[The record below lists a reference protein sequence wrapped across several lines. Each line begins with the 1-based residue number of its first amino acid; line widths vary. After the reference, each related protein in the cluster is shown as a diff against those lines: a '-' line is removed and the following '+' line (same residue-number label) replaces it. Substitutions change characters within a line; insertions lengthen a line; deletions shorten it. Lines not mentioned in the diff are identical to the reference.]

1 MLKKLKDCVVTNKN
15 VFLRAD
21 MNVPLKDGVIT
32 DDTRIRATIPTLKYL
47 VESGAKVI
55 LATHIGNPKGRDET
69 KSTKLLVARVS
80 ELLGK
85 EVRYIDD
92 CIGEKVRKAVEET
105 PYGEVIMLE
114 NLRYHAGEKAG
125 DEEYA
130 KQLAELANLY
140 VSDAFSVS
148 HRDHASVTKLPKILN
163 GCAGFGLEREI
174 ENLTKYVAEPVRPMM
189 TIVGGAKVST
199 KLKLIKALTKKS
211 DYVVIGGGMANTF
224 LYAEGKNVGKSLCEP
239 ELKDDALA
247 VMKMA
252 KENNCELILPK
263 DVVVAKEFKVGA
275 EHSVVY
281 NNEVSDDEMILDIGE
296 ESVKYI
302 VSKLEE
308 CETVVWN
315 GPIGVFE
322 MKPFDAGT
330 NAVAKAIANMTNAGD
345 LISVAGGGDVVAAL
359 NASNMTDK
367 FTYIST
373 AGGAFLKWLE
383 GKGLVGV
390 DAVSE

>member
-21 MNVPLKDGVIT
+21 MNVPLKDGIIT

-69 KSTKLLVARVS
+69 KSTKLLVARVG

-85 EVRYIDD
+85 EVRYVDD

-105 PYGEVIMLE
+105 SYGEVIMLE

-174 ENLTKYVAEPVRPMM
+174 ENLTKYVAEPERPMM

-239 ELKDDALA
+239 ELKDDALE

-252 KENNCELILPK
+252 EENNCELIFPK
-263 DVVVAKEFKVGA
+263 DVVVAKEFKAGA
-275 EHSVVY
+275 EHAVVY
-281 NNEVSDDEMILDIGE
+281 NSEVSDDEMILDIGE
-296 ESVKYI
+296 ESVRYI

-308 CETVVWN
+308 CKTVVWN

-359 NASNMTDK
+359 NVSNMTDK